1 MRTAHRIL
9 IWAAI
14 VFFALVTFLIL
25 DSALD
30 WNILS

>member
-9 IWAAI
+9 IWTAI

-25 DSALD
+25 DEY
-30 WNILS
+30 WNWGILS